1 MNAAGRHVAQT
12 LHYHILDTEAMGL
25 QLPKE
30 AMMADITHP
39 GAGFM
44 MQVAYYTRCACQA
57 KPANMQFTSWFPSL
71 YSLLDAC

>member
-44 MQVAYYTRCACQA
+44 MQVASYTQCACQA
-57 KPANMQFTSWFPSL
+57 KPANIQFTL
-71 YSLLDAC
+71 YLPHFILS